1 MFKFWLSRQRR
12 KLYNVKQK
20 WQQLGKLAVF
30 AGLSGMGSASWAV
43 SLPLT
48 SAHWQ
53 EIKLGADL
61 RPNQFKFETVDGT
74 PIIRVESNAS
84 MSMLASP
91 IEVDLSQTPVL
102 CWRWRVNR
110 VLEKADMSERSG
122 DDYAARLYLSVA
134 IPKSEQSLGLRMQLG
149 LARSIWGSQIP
160 DGAVN
165 YVWDNRQAVNTQLP
179 NAYTDRVTMVVA
191 QSGSKRV
198 GEWVLQTRNIARDIE
213 ELFTASA
220 KPIQIALAADTDNT
234 GESAI
239 AEFAAIQFVSDQT
252 QCK

>member
-1 MFKFWLSRQRR
+1 M
-12 KLYNVKQK
+12 
-20 WQQLGKLAVF
+20 
-30 AGLSGMGSASWAV
+30 
-43 SLPLT
+43 T
-48 SAHWQ
+48 
-53 EIKLGADL
+53 
-61 RPNQFKFETVDGT
+61 
-74 PIIRVESNAS
+74 
-84 MSMLASP
+84 
-91 IEVDLSQTPVL
+91 
-102 CWRWRVNR
+102 
-110 VLEKADMSERSG
+110 ERSG

-149 LARSIWGSQIP
+149 LARSIWGNQIP

-179 NAYTDRVTMVVA
+179 NAFTDRVTMVVA

-239 AEFAAIQFVSDQT
+239 AEFADIQFVSDQT